1 VRLGVVDPGLVLT
14 AVSTLAVLAGVI
26 VGVRELRHFSRVREA
41 DVIRAI
47 SEKVANPEFIRNFL
61 LIIRMNYK
69 TYDQIKGKPEEVAM
83 ITWLTF
89 MESLGLAVKRGIVSL
104 DVVDDYW
111 HGTIRQVWKACE
123 PVLQSYREEYKFPE
137 IGEWTEYLYL
147 RIYGKE
153 ESDRRRVEELE
164 SKIYSQ
170 RIR

>member
-1 VRLGVVDPGLVLT
+1 MVDLGLVLT
-14 AVSTLAVLAGVI
+14 SVSTVAVLAGVI

-47 SEKVANPEFIRNFL
+47 SEKVASPEFIKNFL
-61 LIIRMNYK
+61 LITRMNYR
-69 TYDQIKGKPEEVAM
+69 TFDEIKGKPEEVAM

-89 MESLGLAVKRGIVSL
+89 MESLGLAVKRGIVPL

-111 HGTIRQVWKACE
+111 HGTIRTVWKACE
-123 PVLQSYREEYKFPE
+123 PVLQSYRDEYNFPE

-153 ESDRRRVEELE
+153 ESDRRRVADLE
-164 SKIYSQ
+164 RKIYSK
-170 RIR
+170 RVT